1 MWLNLKPYTTHA
13 YDRKHIRYLI
23 GITGQ
28 NDLVDQHR
36 NVIKIMPGQKTVI
49 NVIPRLVRTS
59 EDFNALKLK
68 QRNCKLYDE
77 TEGQQFLTTYS
88 RKGCETE
95 CAIQK
100 AMSMCKCIPWHIP
113 NDFNKL
119 PPCEMFGGYCF
130 DLIMSDERNYVTCK
144 YNCLRECHETFYIV
158 LPVNLPID
166 FKTVCNENSFHY
178 QHFQHDFRRHFA
190 YENYK
195 TLVVKGVVPDLAAS
209 LSNGSLCK
217 DYVRNYAA
225 FVSVGSPS
233 TAAILTERD
242 KSFFVYDVISSVG
255 GHFGLFTGM
264 SMLSIAEVVIFLVSL
279 LYQIWKTCRE
289 LCQNDNYL
297 KSLILSDSKDQF
309 INDQIQRMENF
320 IKVGNP
326 VYFSIYLS
334 KN

>member
-1 MWLNLKPYTTHA
+1 M
-13 YDRKHIRYLI
+13 
-23 GITGQ
+23 
-28 NDLVDQHR
+28 
-36 NVIKIMPGQKTVI
+36 
-49 NVIPRLVRTS
+49 
-59 EDFNALKLK
+59 
-68 QRNCKLYDE
+68 
-77 TEGQQFLTTYS
+77 
-88 RKGCETE
+88 
-95 CAIQK
+95 
-100 AMSMCKCIPWHIP
+100 
-113 NDFNKL
+113 
-119 PPCEMFGGYCF
+119 
-130 DLIMSDERNYVTCK
+130 
-144 YNCLRECHETFYIV
+144 
-158 LPVNLPID
+158 
-166 FKTVCNENSFHY
+166 
-178 QHFQHDFRRHFA
+178 
-190 YENYK
+190 
-195 TLVVKGVVPDLAAS
+195 VVKGVVPDLAAS

-297 KSLILSDSKDQF
+297 KSLILSDSKGQS
-309 INDQIQRMENF
+309 INDQIQQMENV